1 MIVHCNISGVTDA
14 ILIQPNE
21 ESIMYQTPEQ
31 FVAFSKANIDAAIHF
46 ANIAFDSTERLLDL
60 QLRAAKDALEQGAS
74 SARAMSGARDF
85 QQVFAAQSTAA
96 QPGLDKAVAFSR
108 ECYGLATR
116 TQEEIGRAH
125 V

>member
-74 SARAMSGARDF
+74 SARAATPRRPIRSSRMWRSWKRRSSSWSNG
-85 QQVFAAQSTAA
+85 
-96 QPGLDKAVAFSR
+96 KASS
-108 ECYGLATR
+108 
-116 TQEEIGRAH
+116 
-125 V
+125 